1 MNNMR
6 ILMIQNLEE
15 IAVKMIWMINMKE
28 EDLNQIKQIEREM
41 IWQMIVMMKR
51 MKIIEDNNHIEI
63 LKM

>member
-1 MNNMR
+1 MR